1 MTAPI
6 VDFYALCL
14 LILAILGWWQ
24 DQKQLFLDGVY
35 YDDVIAAGSEL
46 FVQIV

>member
-1 MTAPI
+1 MIVPI
-6 VDFYALCL
+6 VNYYALCL

-24 DQKQLFLDGVY
+24 DEKQLFLDDVD

>member
-1 MTAPI
+1 MTASI
-6 VDFYALCL
+6 VDFFALCL

-24 DQKQLFLDGVY
+24 DEKQLFSDGVD
-35 YDDVIAAGSEL
+35 YDDVIAAVSEL

>member
-1 MTAPI
+1 MIVPI
-6 VDFYALCL
+6 VNFYALCL

-24 DQKQLFLDGVY
+24 DQKQLFLDGVD

>member
-1 MTAPI
+1 MIVPI
-6 VDFYALCL
+6 VNFYALFL

-24 DQKQLFLDGVY
+24 DEKQLFLDGDD
-35 YDDVIAAGSEL
+35 YDDVIAAGSEI

>member
-1 MTAPI
+1 MIVPI
-6 VDFYALCL
+6 VNYYALCL

-24 DQKQLFLDGVY
+24 DEKQLFLDGDDY
-35 YDDVIAAGSEL
+35 GDVIAAGSEI